1 MSPKSSGKGIYHGW
15 WIVITCLALMA
26 LIFVPLTNLP
36 GLFTVF
42 ITEEFGITRTAFTT
56 HITISTLTSMAAALF
71 VGRLYQHHSPRLLMA
86 VSTVIIAACFL
97 GYSLA
102 GSVVHFYVIS
112 AIIGFFGMFLT
123 SVPISIL
130 INNWFGP
137 KMKGKAMGIAMMGS
151 GLGAMV
157 LNPLFT
163 SINTRFGWR
172 MSYRLAALLAVA
184 VILPLVLLTVVRA
197 PEDKGL
203 TRIGEAPNAAA
214 APSGEVTGLT
224 VGQALRSSIF
234 WSMAVTFFLFSA
246 TATIINTNAIPYM
259 TDVGLDP
266 VTAAQMMSLS
276 ALGVIIGKLILGA
289 VSDKWG
295 VKPASTAAILCLLVG
310 MVCFLGVEKTAL
322 LAPVATFV
330 FGLGNANATVIMPLL
345 ASDMIGNRDFGTI
358 FGYASL
364 ASALGA
370 SAAPL
375 FGSLIYDS
383 TGSYAA
389 AWVGNIVLIAVSLV
403 GLYLCY
409 RLRPGV
415 YRKLGLEGQK

>member
-157 LNPLFT
+157 
-163 SINTRFGWR
+163 
-172 MSYRLAALLAVA
+172 
-184 VILPLVLLTVVRA
+184 
-197 PEDKGL
+197 
-203 TRIGEAPNAAA
+203 
-214 APSGEVTGLT
+214 
-224 VGQALRSSIF
+224 
-234 WSMAVTFFLFSA
+234 
-246 TATIINTNAIPYM
+246 
-259 TDVGLDP
+259 
-266 VTAAQMMSLS
+266 
-276 ALGVIIGKLILGA
+276 
-289 VSDKWG
+289 
-295 VKPASTAAILCLLVG
+295 
-310 MVCFLGVEKTAL
+310 
-322 LAPVATFV
+322 
-330 FGLGNANATVIMPLL
+330 
-345 ASDMIGNRDFGTI
+345 
-358 FGYASL
+358 
-364 ASALGA
+364 
-370 SAAPL
+370 
-375 FGSLIYDS
+375 
-383 TGSYAA
+383 
-389 AWVGNIVLIAVSLV
+389 
-403 GLYLCY
+403 
-409 RLRPGV
+409 
-415 YRKLGLEGQK
+415 